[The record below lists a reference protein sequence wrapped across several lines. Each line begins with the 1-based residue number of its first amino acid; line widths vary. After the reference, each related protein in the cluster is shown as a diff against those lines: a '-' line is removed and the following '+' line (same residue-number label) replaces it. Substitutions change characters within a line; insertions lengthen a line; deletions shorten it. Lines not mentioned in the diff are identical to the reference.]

1 MKLQLLSRA
10 KNAAR
15 RLIPFVG
22 ITALVLTACW
32 FTTERAAALYIL
44 TDEDDATIV
53 LEQGTRVADF
63 SSQMVYIGTNAS
75 GFELT
80 LAAGWPVTVLYNGA
94 SISTTSRQE
103 TVSELLNRVHTVPG
117 PLDMVAVDL
126 KDTGLT
132 LTVASDLTYYEHVTQ
147 SDPYQTV
154 FVNDPALEAG
164 TQEVVQ
170 TGVDGVCSAVYEVS
184 YSGGERVSRQ
194 LVSQGDSTAV
204 DEIVH
209 VGTASVP
216 VASVPA
222 NVPAGIPDSGDR
234 VVDVAKNAD
243 GGGTLTFASG
253 ETLNFSSVKSMTA
266 TAYTKGY
273 GGADGCTA
281 TGTAVRVGV
290 VAVDQ
295 RVIPLGTRLY
305 IVTADG
311 RVTYGM
317 AVAEDTGVSG
327 NIVDLYYDTY
337 QQCIE
342 FGRRAATV
350 YVLD

>member
-1 MKLQLLSRA
+1 MKLQLLSRV
-10 KNAAR
+10 KSAAR
-15 RLIPFVG
+15 RLIPFVSV
-22 ITALVLTACW
+22 TALVLTACW
-32 FTTERAAALYIL
+32 FTTDRAAALYIL

-80 LAAGWPVTVLYNGA
+80 LAAGWPVTVLYDGA

-103 TVSELLNRVHTVPG
+103 TVSELLNRVHTIPG

-132 LTVASDLTYYEHVTQ
+132 LTVASDLTYYEHVTE
-147 SDPYQTV
+147 SDPHQTEL
-154 FVNDPALEAG
+154 VNDPKLEAG
-164 TQEVVQ
+164 TQKVVQ
-170 TGVDGVCSAVYEVS
+170 TGEDGVCSAVYEVS

-194 LVSQGDSTAV
+194 LVSREDSTAV

-209 VGTASVP
+209 VGTAPVP
-216 VASVPA
+216 VSSA
-222 NVPAGIPDSGDR
+222 PDEGDR
-234 VVDVAKNAD
+234 VVNVEKNAD
-243 GGGTLTFASG
+243 GSGTLTFSSG
-253 ETLNFSSVKSMTA
+253 ATMNFRSVKSMTA

-273 GGADGCTA
+273 GGADSCTA

-290 VAVDQ
+290 VAVDK
-295 RVIPLGTRLY
+295 RVIPLGTKLY

-311 RVTYGM
+311 KVTYGL

-337 QQCIE
+337 QQCIQ

-350 YVLD
+350 YVLN

>member
-10 KNAAR
+10 KGAAR
-15 RLIPFVG
+15 RLIPFVCV
-22 ITALVLTACW
+22 TTLVLTVCW
-32 FTTERAAALYIL
+32 FTTDRAAALYIL
-44 TDEDDATIV
+44 TNEDDASIV
-53 LEQGTRVADF
+53 LEQGASVADF

-80 LAAGWPVTVLYNGA
+80 LAAGRPVTVLYDGA

-103 TVSELLNRVHTVPG
+103 TVSELLNRVHTIPG
-117 PLDMVAVDL
+117 PLDMVGVDL

-132 LTVASDLTYYEHVTQ
+132 LTVASDLTYYERVTE
-147 SDPYQTV
+147 SAPHQTV
-154 FVNDPALEAG
+154 LVNDSGLAAG
-164 TQEVVQ
+164 TRKVVQ
-170 TGVDGVCSAVYEVS
+170 TGADGICSAVYEVT

-194 LVSQGDSTAV
+194 LVSEEDSTAV

-209 VGTASVP
+209 VGTASAAP
-216 VASVPA
+216 E
-222 NVPAGIPDSGDR
+222 SGDR
-234 VVDVAKNAD
+234 VVNVAKNAD
-243 GGGTLTFASG
+243 GSGTLTFSSG
-253 ETLNFSSVKSMTA
+253 AALNFSSAKSMTA

-273 GGADGCTA
+273 GGADSCTA
-281 TGTAVRVGV
+281 TGTTVRVGV
-290 VAVDQ
+290 VAVDK
-295 RVIPLGTRLY
+295 RVIPLGTKLY
-305 IVTADG
+305 IVSADG
-311 RVTYGM
+311 KVTYGM

-350 YVLD
+350 YVLN

>member
-1 MKLQLLSRA
+1 MKLQLLSRV

-15 RLIPFVG
+15 RLIPFVSV
-22 ITALVLTACW
+22 TVLVLTACW
-32 FTTERAAALYIL
+32 FTTDRAAALYIL

-53 LEQGTRVADF
+53 LEQGASVADF

-80 LAAGWPVTVLYNGA
+80 LAAGWPVTVLYDGA

-126 KDTGLT
+126 QDKGLI
-132 LTVASDLTYYEHVTQ
+132 LTVASDLTYYEHVTE
-147 SDPYQTV
+147 SAPYQTE
-154 FVNDPALEAG
+154 FVNDPTLEAG
-164 TQEVVQ
+164 TQKVVQ
-170 TGVDGVCSAVYEVS
+170 TGADGICSAVYEVS

-194 LVSQGDSTAV
+194 LVSQEDSTAV

-209 VGTASVP
+209 VGTAP
-216 VASVPA
+216 VAAASDPVSAPA
-222 NVPAGIPDSGDR
+222 SGDQ
-234 VVDVAKNAD
+234 VVNVAKNAD
-243 GGGTLTFASG
+243 GSGTLTLASG
-253 ETLNFSSVKSMTA
+253 ATLNFGSVKSMTA
-266 TAYTKGY
+266 TAYTKGH
-273 GGADGCTA
+273 GGADNCTA

-290 VAVDQ
+290 VAVDK
-295 RVIPLGTRLY
+295 RVIPLGTKLY

-311 RVTYGM
+311 KVTYGM

-337 QQCIE
+337 QQCID

-350 YVLD
+350 YVLN

>member
-10 KNAAR
+10 KSAAR
-15 RLIPFVG
+15 RLIPFVCV
-22 ITALVLTACW
+22 TTLVLTVCW
-32 FTTERAAALYIL
+32 FTTDRAAALYIL
-44 TDEDDATIV
+44 TNEDDATIV
-53 LEQGTRVADF
+53 LEQGADVADF

-80 LAAGWPVTVLYNGA
+80 LAAGRPVTVLYGGA

-132 LTVASDLTYYEHVTQ
+132 LTVASDLTYYERATESAPH
-147 SDPYQTV
+147 QTV
-154 FVNDPALEAG
+154 LVNDPELEAG
-164 TQEVVQ
+164 TQKVVQ
-170 TGVDGVCSAVYEVS
+170 TGADGVRSAVYEVT
-184 YSGGERVSRQ
+184 YSGGERISRQ
-194 LVSQGDSTAV
+194 LVSEEDSTAV

-209 VGTASVP
+209 VGTAP
-216 VASVPA
+216 VPA
-222 NVPAGIPDSGDR
+222 AAAPDNGDR
-234 VVDVAKNAD
+234 VVNVAKNAD
-243 GGGTLTFASG
+243 GSGTLTFASG
-253 ETLNFSSVKSMTA
+253 AVLNFGSVKSMTA
-266 TAYTKGY
+266 TAYTKGH
-273 GGADGCTA
+273 GGADSYTA
-281 TGTAVRVGV
+281 TGTTVRVGV
-290 VAVDQ
+290 VAVDR
-295 RVIPLGTRLY
+295 RVIPLGTKLY
-305 IVTADG
+305 IVSADG
-311 RVTYGM
+311 KVTYGM

-350 YVLD
+350 YVLN

>member
-1 MKLQLLSRA
+1 MKLQLLSRV
-10 KNAAR
+10 KSAAR
-15 RLIPFVG
+15 RLIPFACV
-22 ITALVLTACW
+22 TTLVLTACW
-32 FTTERAAALYIL
+32 FTTDRAAALYIL
-44 TDEDDATIV
+44 TNEDDATIV
-53 LEQGTRVADF
+53 LEQGADVADF

-80 LAAGWPVTVLYNGA
+80 LVAGRPVTVLYDGA

-103 TVSELLNRVHTVPG
+103 TVSELLSRVHTVPG

-132 LTVASDLTYYEHVTQ
+132 LTVASDLTYYEHVTE

-154 FVNDPALEAG
+154 LENDPTLEAG
-164 TQEVVQ
+164 TQKVVQ
-170 TGVDGVCSAVYEVS
+170 TGADGVRTAVYEVT

-194 LVSQGDSTAV
+194 LVSEEDSTAV

-209 VGTASVP
+209 VGTAPEP
-216 VASVPA
+216 VASVPDS
-222 NVPAGIPDSGDR
+222 VPDSGDR
-234 VVDVAKNAD
+234 VVNVAKNAD
-243 GGGTLTFASG
+243 GSGTLTFASG
-253 ETLNFSSVKSMTA
+253 AALSFSSVKSMTA
-266 TAYTKGY
+266 TAYTKGH
-273 GGADGCTA
+273 GGADSCTA

-290 VAVDQ
+290 VAVDK
-295 RVIPLGTRLY
+295 RVIPLGTKLY
-305 IVTADG
+305 IVSADG
-311 RVTYGM
+311 KVTYGM

-350 YVLD
+350 YVLN